1 MTKQILQLTL
11 LFTLAFGITTLYAQ
25 QGQGGRQAQGGGGG
39 GGGGQMM
46 GDPKEYL
53 EDRMA
58 ELEEQLGLSDAQAV
72 AIQAL
77 HLEFF
82 DKLAE
87 ARSSG
92 GDRRQMMGEM
102 RKLRDE
108 TDKEVIAFLSEEQA
122 EKYKEIR
129 AEEMKEMQERM
140 QRMRQGGGGRP
151 PGDQ

>member
-1 MTKQILQLTL
+1 
-11 LFTLAFGITTLYAQ
+11 
-25 QGQGGRQAQGGGGG
+25 
-39 GGGGQMM
+39 MM

-77 HLEFF
+77 HREFF

-87 ARSSG
+87 ARSSD
-92 GDRRQMMGEM
+92 GDRRAMRDQL

-108 TDKEVIAFLSEEQA
+108 TDEEVIALLSDEQA

-129 AEEMKEMQERM
+129 KEEMKEMEERM
-140 QRMRQGGGGRP
+140 RNRQGRGGRP
-151 PGDQ
+151 PGGQ